1 MEIRMKAT
9 SPRRRMVIGA
19 ASVAGLLGWAGR
31 PLTAATIDEGIDF
44 RQLGRPVPTGLAQGK
59 IEVLEFFWY
68 ACPHCFALEPYLKP
82 WVSKLPADV
91 VFRKAHVAFRG
102 SAQQQ
107 LFYTLEAMMSPD
119 ATHHKAFE
127 AIHLNRQPLASEA
140 EIFSWAK
147 TASLDMARFERSW
160 RSPAVAN
167 QMKRAVDLQQSHE
180 VDGVPRF
187 TVNGRY
193 VTSPAMV
200 GGSHQRSLAVVDFL
214 IKKSRDRGA

>member
-1 MEIRMKAT
+1 MKST
-9 SPRRRMVIGA
+9 SLRRRVVLGV
-19 ASVAGLLGWAGR
+19 ASAAGLLGWSGQT
-31 PLTAATIDEGIDF
+31 LTAATIDEGIDF
-44 RQLGRPVPTGLAQGK
+44 RQLGRPVSTGLAPGK

-68 ACPHCFALEPYLKP
+68 ACPHCFALEPYLKS

-119 ATHHKAFE
+119 ATHQRAFE

-147 TASLDMARFERSW
+147 SASLDMARFERSW

-167 QMKRAVDLQQSHE
+167 QMKRALDLQQSHE

-200 GGSHQRSLAVVDFL
+200 GGSHQRALSVVDFL
-214 IKKSRDRGA
+214 VSKSRGRGA